1 MFMFSLSSKK
11 VQYKYKYTRVSVA
24 VSAIECIGAPLGLRI
39 LSLELVTSSILFLN
53 LLNIILAA

>member
-11 VQYKYKYTRVSVA
+11 LQYKYTRVSVA